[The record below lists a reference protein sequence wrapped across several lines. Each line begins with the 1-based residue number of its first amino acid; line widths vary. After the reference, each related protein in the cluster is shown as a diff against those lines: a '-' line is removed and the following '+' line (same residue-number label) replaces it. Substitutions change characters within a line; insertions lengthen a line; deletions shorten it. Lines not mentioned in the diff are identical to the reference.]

1 MRAEMWFFIAF
12 ISIFYAF
19 GFGLLGYSLLS
30 MKRST
35 EAAAWPSTVGTIVW
49 CDLKTDVDSDGDTH
63 QVKVSYQY
71 SVSGREL
78 TNGRLAFGYTAS
90 SGREAHEE
98 ILDKLKGAS
107 TVDVRYDPS
116 DPQNSVLSY
125 GVHRSIQFML
135 GFAVAWLLFVI
146 GFTVLWWVSSC
157 SDHVL
162 LQNLHVQ

>member
-12 ISIFYAF
+12 ISIFYAV

-71 SVSGREL
+71 SVSVV
-78 TNGRLAFGYTAS
+78 N
-90 SGREAHEE
+90 
-98 ILDKLKGAS
+98 
-107 TVDVRYDPS
+107 
-116 DPQNSVLSY
+116 
-125 GVHRSIQFML
+125 
-135 GFAVAWLLFVI
+135 
-146 GFTVLWWVSSC
+146 
-157 SDHVL
+157 
-162 LQNLHVQ
+162 

>member
-1 MRAEMWFFIAF
+1 M
-12 ISIFYAF
+12 
-19 GFGLLGYSLLS
+19 
-30 MKRST
+30 
-35 EAAAWPSTVGTIVW
+35 
-49 CDLKTDVDSDGDTH
+49 
-63 QVKVSYQY
+63 SYQY
-71 SVSGREL
+71 SVNGREL
-78 TNGRLAFGYTAS
+78 TNDLLAFGYTAS

-125 GVHRSIQFML
+125 GVHRSIQVVL
-135 GFAVAWLLFVI
+135 GFAVTWLLFVI

>member
-12 ISIFYAF
+12 VSIFYAV

-71 SVSGREL
+71 GVGGREL
-78 TNGRLAFGYTAS
+78 TNDLLAFGYSAS
-90 SGREAHEE
+90 SGREAHQE
-98 ILDKLKGAS
+98 IFDKLKAAS
-107 TVDVRYDPS
+107 AVDVRYDPS
-116 DPQNSVLSY
+116 DPQTSVLSY

-135 GFAVAWLLFVI
+135 AFAFTWLLFVV
-146 GFTVLWWVSSC
+146 GFTILWWVGSC
-157 SDHVL
+157 GDHVL